1 MYKNKIDNMNNLSGI
16 TIRNLRI
23 EKGWS
28 QRELADALQLLG
40 LDLDKNAIQRIEAR
54 KRFVTDIELTY
65 FAKIFEVDY
74 SALLD
79 FQAE

>member
-16 TIRNLRI
+16 AIRNLRI

-40 LDLDKNAIQRIEAR
+40 LDLDITLSSESKPGNGLSQI
-54 KRFVTDIELTY
+54 LN
-65 FAKIFEVDY
+65 
-74 SALLD
+74 
-79 FQAE
+79 

>member
-16 TIRNLRI
+16 AIRNLRI

-40 LDLDKNAIQRIEAR
+40 LDLDKNAIQRIEA
-54 KRFVTDIELTY
+54 DIELTY

-74 SALLD
+74 SVLLNS
-79 FQAE
+79 QAE

>member
-16 TIRNLRI
+16 AIRNLRI

-54 KRFVTDIELTY
+54 KLLTVY
-65 FAKIFEVDY
+65 FRHSSV
-74 SALLD
+74 LLSPV
-79 FQAE
+79 A